1 MFGRVLNTLMRRT
14 EKITHT
20 EKLLHPLF
28 LNLGPL
34 LNLYIF
40 QSLLKRR
47 PFKKFR
53 SSFNKVVGQTICMWD
68 VLRYLVPFLQFKNLK
83 NSIPPWE
90 FFMFLNCA
98 NGVNHAKQQVSFN
111 SKQFFIKA
119 SCSLKNCLQTRFLC
133 LNSFASFVMLWKVI
147 SKKFIRHL

>member
-47 PFKKFR
+47 PF
-53 SSFNKVVGQTICMWD
+53 TICMWD
-68 VLRYLVPFLQFKNLK
+68 VLRYLVPFVQFKNLK

-147 SKKFIRHL
+147 SKKFLRHL